1 MSRHLVMRT
10 HHAMSTHQTSQ
21 PCRQPHQRPFP
32 CRAPLPEA
40 SRHRCRASCCVYV
53 CACVSPRLRHGL
65 LTLYGRA
72 GAICTLHCTQ
82 HCMYAYARVVS
93 CIPHSSC
100 CTIIFRHIKESPS
113 PTASREIFCRSPLNA
128 PAHLTSPSR
137 PPGRLCN
144 SQTSCFLLYPYST
157 PLKTH
162 LSKVIPFSPPT
173 SV

>member
-1 MSRHLVMRT
+1 VKSCLCLRKCACAQTRANGTRHVMSRHLVMRT

-65 LTLYGRA
+65 LTLHGRA
-72 GAICTLHCTQ
+72 GALCTLHCTQ

-93 CIPHSSC
+93 CIPLIQVSAC
-100 CTIIFRHIKESPS
+100 LCAR
-113 PTASREIFCRSPLNA
+113 ACMLNA
-128 PAHLTSPSR
+128 TCGFNFPACR
-137 PPGRLCN
+137 VGR
-144 SQTSCFLLYPYST
+144 
-157 PLKTH
+157 
-162 LSKVIPFSPPT
+162 
-173 SV
+173 